1 MRSLCTLI
9 SVSFDPGGVLRFYSS
24 LIEVSVRGFV
34 LSSITLHNRAIRQR
48 EEPVQLHVHP
58 TVRQAGFG

>member
-24 LIEVSVRGFV
+24 LIEVSVRG
-34 LSSITLHNRAIRQR
+34 
-48 EEPVQLHVHP
+48 
-58 TVRQAGFG
+58 